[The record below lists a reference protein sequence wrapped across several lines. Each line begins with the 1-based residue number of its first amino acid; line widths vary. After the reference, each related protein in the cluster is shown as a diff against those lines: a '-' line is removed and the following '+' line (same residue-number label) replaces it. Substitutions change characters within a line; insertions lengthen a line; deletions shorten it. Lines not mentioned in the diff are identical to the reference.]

1 MKYIITESKLES
13 VIFNF
18 LDDYLNDFQPSV
30 INDVLLFGRGLENQI
45 AYDKGEKLLMVRES
59 LFNMVKNMFSLS
71 TISTR
76 DLFKAYFLSKG
87 YKVKRMV

>member
-1 MKYIITESKLES
+1 
-13 VIFNF
+13 
-18 LDDYLNDFQPSV
+18 
-30 INDVLLFGRGLENQI
+30 LLFGRGLENQI

-76 DLFKAYFLSKG
+76 ALFKAYFLSKG